1 MRRSYLVLMAF
12 VVCSMLHAQKVSPET
27 EKAVQ
32 TLFNKQAAD
41 WNRGDLDSFATCY
54 KNSPD
59 ILFVGAKN
67 ISRGYAEMLARYR
80 RQYPT
85 RAAMGTLAFSG
96 LEVQPLDEH
105 FVTVT
110 GKFHLAR
117 TAEGGGDAS
126 GSYLLVIEKTPQG
139 WKIVRDVTIAAPK
152 PERLNDSSE

>member
-1 MRRSYLVLMAF
+1 MRRSYLVLMVF
-12 VVCSMLHAQKVSPET
+12 VVCSMLHAQQKVSPET

-126 GSYLLVIEKTPQG
+126 GSYLLVVEKTPQG
-139 WKIVRDVTIAAPK
+139 WKIVRDVTMAAPK
-152 PERLNDSSE
+152 P